1 MAFGHANP
9 VPEIIEGENAR
20 ILPPL
25 HKIPVAMNKKRTREE
40 FDAGNPISKEQTS
53 SGLGS
58 CIHLILFR
66 SHMAQMKCVKEEEE
80 SSRC

>member
-1 MAFGHANP
+1 MAYGHANP

-53 SGLGS
+53 SG
-58 CIHLILFR
+58 
-66 SHMAQMKCVKEEEE
+66 
-80 SSRC
+80 